1 MKVYEV
7 YIDYQFDRVTPH
19 EIEYFKEKQDAIDRF
34 NELKNSMTS
43 DWETF
48 DEYDEEDITDV
59 NKCVLFTHKGSGEE
73 CYIEIYEIEI
83 K

>member
-43 DWETF
+43 DWEV
-48 DEYDEEDITDV
+48 DDDSDKEDVDDV
-59 NKCVLFTHKGSGEE
+59 NKSIFLTNKDSGEE